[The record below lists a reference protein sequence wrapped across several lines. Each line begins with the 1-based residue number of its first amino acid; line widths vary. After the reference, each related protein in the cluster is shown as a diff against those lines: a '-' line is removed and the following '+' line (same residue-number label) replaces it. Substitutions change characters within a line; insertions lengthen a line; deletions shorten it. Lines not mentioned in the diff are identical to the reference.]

1 LGPPFFYSCPALA
14 SREGVILNGRF
25 RPRFQSVDATPAA
38 NPASRPIGGH
48 LFAFGGL
55 GSSARWRNAVK
66 TGRFTLNE
74 ESTGFELWP
83 E

>member
-1 LGPPFFYSCPALA
+1 VY
-14 SREGVILNGRF
+14 
-25 RPRFQSVDATPAA
+25 
-38 NPASRPIGGH
+38 

-55 GSSARWRNAVK
+55 ESSARWLKVVQ

>member
-1 LGPPFFYSCPALA
+1 
-14 SREGVILNGRF
+14 
-25 RPRFQSVDATPAA
+25 
-38 NPASRPIGGH
+38 
-48 LFAFGGL
+48 LFALGGL
-55 GSSARWRNAVK
+55 ESSARWRNAVQ